1 MAAVRLEA
9 IRALTHVTDVLVTGA
24 TGFAGSHLIDLVQPS
39 GASITGWRRT
49 GHPRPEANPSVQ
61 WQAVDLL
68 DRDAVR
74 RAIAEVRPSKVFHC
88 AGAAHVGQSW
98 DDARETLATNV
109 LGTHHLLNGLR
120 AAGIG
125 ARVLIPGSSYVY
137 RPSDHALKE
146 SDPIGPASPYALSK
160 LAQEMLGA
168 RGGSDDGQEV
178 FVTRSFNHI
187 GARQNPSFAVASF
200 ARQIALIE
208 AGRVAPTIQAGNL
221 DTERDLTDVRDTV
234 RAYRDI
240 VERGRPGTVY
250 NVCSGRAYRIR
261 DVLDRLIAL
270 SRVPVRVQID
280 AARYRP
286 HDTPLLLGDPTRLKE
301 DVGWEPAIE
310 LEQSLADLLEYWRK
324 EVE

>member
-9 IRALTHVTDVLVTGA
+9 IRALTDVLVTGA

-39 GASITGWRRT
+39 GASITGWRRS
-49 GHPRPEANPSVQ
+49 GHPRPEANPSVR

-68 DRDAVR
+68 DKDAVR
-74 RAIAEVRPSKVFHC
+74 RAIAETRPSKVFHC

-120 AAGIG
+120 AAGIS

-178 FVTRSFNHI
+178 LVTRSFNHI
-187 GARQNPSFAVASF
+187 GARQNPSFAVAGF

-208 AGRVAPTIQAGNL
+208 AGRMAPTVQAGNL

-240 VERGRPGTVY
+240 VERGRPGAVY
-250 NVCSGRAYRIR
+250 NVCSGKAYKIR
-261 DVLDRLIAL
+261 DVLGRLIAL

-280 AARYRP
+280 ASRYRP
-286 HDTPLLLGDPTRLKE
+286 HDTPRLLGDPTRLKG

-324 EVE
+324 EIE

>member
-1 MAAVRLEA
+1 L
-9 IRALTHVTDVLVTGA
+9 TDVLVTGA
-24 TGFAGSHLIDLVQPS
+24 SGFAGSHLIDLLQQS
-39 GASITGWRRT
+39 GASITCWRHS
-49 GHPRPEANPSVQ
+49 GHPPLRARAHKNPAVE

-68 DRDAVR
+68 DSDAVG
-74 RAIAEVRPSKVFHC
+74 RAIAEVRPARVFHC
-88 AGAAHVGQSW
+88 AGAAHVGRSW

-120 AAGIG
+120 AAGIR

-137 RPSDHALKE
+137 KQSNRALKE

-168 RGGSDDGQEV
+168 RGSSDDGQEV

-187 GARQNPSFAVASF
+187 GARQDPSFAAPGF

-208 AGRVAPTIQAGNL
+208 AGRMAPTIEVGNL
-221 DTERDLTDVRDTV
+221 DAGRDLTDVRDTV

-250 NVCSGRAYRIR
+250 NVCSGKAYKIR
-261 DVLDRLIAL
+261 EVLDRLIAF
-270 SRVPVRVQID
+270 SRMRVRVQVD

-286 HDTPLLLGDPTRLKE
+286 NDTPLLLGDPTRLKE

-310 LEQSLADLLEYWRK
+310 LEQSLADLLDYWRE